1 MPTNPGRGSPPGT
14 TSWTLVVAAG
24 GAGSPEADDALARL
38 CGIYWYPVYAFI
50 RRQGNDSDAARDLT
64 QEFFARL
71 IEKQY
76 LREVRRERGRFRSFL
91 IVAVRHFLS
100 NERDRARASKRGGGR
115 PLLPL
120 DVETA
125 EGRYRREAVDAIT
138 PEVLFDRQWAIALL
152 GQVLDRLRAEMEA
165 AGKQEQFAR
174 LKPMLTGEADE
185 RGYRALGAELGMTEG
200 AVKVAVH
207 RLRRRYRELA
217 REEIAAIVVDPGAVD
232 AELRH
237 LAAALA

>member
-1 MPTNPGRGSPPGT
+1 MAPQPRGSPPGT

-24 GAGSPEADDALARL
+24 EAGSPEADDALARL

-50 RRQGNDSDAARDLT
+50 RRQGNDSEAARDLT

-76 LREVRRERGRFRSFL
+76 LRDVRRERGRFRSFL
-91 IVAVRHFLS
+91 MVAVRHFLS
-100 NERDRARASKRGGGR
+100 NERNRARASKRGGGR

-125 EGRYRREAVDAIT
+125 EGRYTREAVDAIT
-138 PEVLFDRQWAIALL
+138 PERLFDRQWAIALL
-152 GQVLDRLRAEMEA
+152 AQVLDRLRAEMEA
-165 AGKQEQFAR
+165 AGRQEQFAR
-174 LKPMLTGEADE
+174 LKPLLTGESDE
-185 RGYRALGAELGMTEG
+185 RGYRAIGAELGMTEG

-217 REEIAAIVVDPGAVD
+217 REEIAAIVADPGAVD

-237 LAAALA
+237 LAAALS